1 MAFVLKKSNTVK
13 WPITFQKAADGGKF
27 KKQTFT
33 AVFKE
38 VGRDQ
43 FNELVEK
50 GDIALVNEILLGW
63 EGIQDEEKV
72 DVPFSDENKAI
83 LLDDFA
89 IMKAIIETYGQV
101 IYGGGLEKN

>member
-13 WPITFQKAADGGKF
+13 WPVTFQKAANGGKF

-33 AVFKE
+33 AIFKE
-38 VGRDQ
+38 IGRDR
-43 FNELVEK
+43 FNELVDK
-50 GDIALVNEILLGW
+50 GDVALVDEILLGW

-72 DVPFSDENKAI
+72 DVPFSDENKAF

-89 IMKAIIETYGQV
+89 IMKALIETYGQV

>member
-13 WPITFQKAADGGKF
+13 WPITFQKATDGGKF

-33 AVFKE
+33 AIFKE
-38 VGRDQ
+38 LGRDR
-43 FNELVEK
+43 FNELVDK
-50 GDIALVNEILLGW
+50 GDIALVDESLLGW

-72 DVPFSDENKAI
+72 DVPFSDENKAF

-89 IMKAIIETYGQV
+89 IMKELIETYWQV

>member
-1 MAFVLKKSNTVK
+1 MASVLKKSNTVK
-13 WPITFQKAADGGKF
+13 WPITFQKASDGGKF

-33 AVFKE
+33 AIFKE
-38 VGRDQ
+38 IGRDR
-43 FNELVEK
+43 FNELVDK
-50 GDIALVNEILLGW
+50 GDVALVDEILLGW

-72 DVPFSDENKAI
+72 DVPFSDENKAF

-89 IMKAIIETYGQV
+89 IMKALIETYGQV

>member
-101 IYGGGLEKN
+101 IYGGGFEKN

>member
-13 WPITFQKAADGGKF
+13 WPITFQKASDGGKF

-33 AVFKE
+33 AIFKE
-38 VGRDQ
+38 IGRDR
-43 FNELVEK
+43 FNELVDK
-50 GDIALVNEILLGW
+50 GDVALVDEILLGW
-63 EGIQDEEKV
+63 EWIQDEEKV
-72 DVPFSDENKAI
+72 DVPFSDENKAF

-89 IMKAIIETYGQV
+89 IMKALIETYGQV

>member
-13 WPITFQKAADGGKF
+13 WPITFQKASDGGKF

-33 AVFKE
+33 AIFKE
-38 VGRDQ
+38 LGRDR
-43 FNELVEK
+43 FNELVDK
-50 GDIALVNEILLGW
+50 GDVALVDEILLGW

-72 DVPFSDENKAI
+72 DVPFSDENKAF

-89 IMKAIIETYGQV
+89 IMKALIETYGQV

>member
-1 MAFVLKKSNTVK
+1 MAFVLKKTTTVK
-13 WPITFQKAADGGKF
+13 WPITFQKASDGGKF

-33 AVFKE
+33 AIFKE
-38 VGRDQ
+38 IGRDR
-43 FNELVEK
+43 FNELVDK
-50 GDIALVNEILLGW
+50 GDVALVDEILLGW

-72 DVPFSDENKAI
+72 DVPFSDENKAF

-89 IMKAIIETYGQV
+89 IMKALIETYGQV

>member
-1 MAFVLKKSNTVK
+1 MAFVLKKSNIVK

-63 EGIQDEEKV
+63 EGIQDEEKI

-101 IYGGGLEKN
+101 VCGGGLEKN